1 MRIAIIG
8 ATGKAG
14 RLIAQEAAARGHD
27 VVRFARSA
35 KDGVD
40 VVKDVFD
47 LDAADLH
54 GLDVVVD
61 ALGFFTP
68 DTLPNHTRSLE
79 HLAGLLVGSNT
90 RLVVVGGA
98 GSLYMD
104 PQKTTQLFETPTFP
118 DEFKPLAEA
127 QAQQLAALREHHDVK
142 WTYVSPAADFQ
153 PDAPRTGRY
162 VLGGELFE
170 TDSNGLSELSY
181 ADYAIAFVDEVER
194 AEHVGERISVRN
206 P

>member
-8 ATGKAG
+8 ATGQAG

-35 KDGVD
+35 QDGID
-40 VVKDVFD
+40 IVKDVFD
-47 LDAADLH
+47 VDAADLQ

-68 DTLPNHTRSLE
+68 ETLSEHTRSLE
-79 HLAGLLVGSNT
+79 HLANLLAGSDT

-98 GSLYMD
+98 GSLYVN
-104 PQKTTQLFETPTFP
+104 PEKTTQLFETPTFP
-118 DEFKPLAEA
+118 EEFKPLAQA
-127 QAQQLAALREHHDVK
+127 QAQQLAALREHRDVK

-153 PDAPRTGRY
+153 PDAPRTGNY

-170 TDSNGLSELSY
+170 VGSNGLSELSY
-181 ADYAIAFVDEVER
+181 ADYAVAVVDEIDR